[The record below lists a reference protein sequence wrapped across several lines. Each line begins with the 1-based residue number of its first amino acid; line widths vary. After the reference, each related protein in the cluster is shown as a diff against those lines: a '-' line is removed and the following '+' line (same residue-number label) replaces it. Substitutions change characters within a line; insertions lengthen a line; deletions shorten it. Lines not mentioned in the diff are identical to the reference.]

1 VGVGRLAAAVASIA
15 LGAGVAHADTVDV
28 DWARG
33 LVVATATGV
42 ADRHAPSPAVARG
55 TAKRVA
61 EDLAKK
67 QIAAKLPGI
76 PLASGTLGEKLKD
89 AQVKARVDRALDA
102 AISLSAEPETDGA
115 WKVTLAVPIEALR
128 MAVAGSRL
136 VDATGDGDPA
146 VVIVDGVG
154 AKPAIGWKV
163 GTLAA
168 ATLWVDKPPAW
179 AKDAPHVHAKSAKH
193 GTIELDHAIGGPSTL
208 FVLVH

>member
-1 VGVGRLAAAVASIA
+1 VGVGRVALTVSIA

-67 QIAAKLPGI
+67 QIVAKLPAI

-89 AQVKARVDRALDA
+89 AQVKARVDRAVDA
-102 AISLSAEPETDGA
+102 AISLAAEPETDGA

-128 MAVAGSRL
+128 MAMTGSRL
-136 VDATGDGDPA
+136 VDPKGDGDPA
-146 VVIVDGVG
+146 IVVVDGVG

-168 ATLWVDKPPAW
+168 ATLWVDKPPTW

-193 GTIELDHAIGGPSTL
+193 GTIELDHAVGGPSTL

>member
-1 VGVGRLAAAVASIA
+1 VGVGRAALTVSIA
-15 LGAGVAHADTVDV
+15 LGAAVAHADTVDI

-67 QIAAKLPGI
+67 QIAAKLPTI

-102 AISLSAEPETDGA
+102 AISLAAEPETDGA

-128 MAVAGSRL
+128 MAATGSRL
-136 VDATGDGDPA
+136 VDAKGDSDPA

-193 GTIELDHAIGGPSTL
+193 GTIELDHAVGGPSTL